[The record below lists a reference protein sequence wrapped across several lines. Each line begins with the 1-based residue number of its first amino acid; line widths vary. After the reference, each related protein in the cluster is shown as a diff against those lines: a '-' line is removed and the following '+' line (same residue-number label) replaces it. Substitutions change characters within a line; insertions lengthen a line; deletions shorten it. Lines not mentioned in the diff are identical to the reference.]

1 MSVTQAVTSYTVMV
15 DIPRIVQGI
24 SALVFET
31 VVLIFK
37 PGFEDK
43 HNCFNCTNILIAIHA
58 MTKLFVLFCSAQD
71 DKSTDVNGS
80 MS

>member
-24 SALVFET
+24 SALVFEA

-43 HNCFNCTNILIAIHA
+43 YNCFNCTNILIAIHV
-58 MTKLFVLFCSAQD
+58 MTKMFVPFCSVQD
-71 DKSTDVNGS
+71 GKSTGVNGS
-80 MS
+80 MF